1 MSYEECWLWKRAFVE
16 SREDATERQQQYF
29 RERYFSMRERVEKL
43 VSRIGS
49 DMEEMTVHDISH
61 LDALWEMGSIV
72 AKNSVELNPP
82 EAFVFGGAV
91 LLHDAAMTLAA
102 YPKGIV
108 ELKGELTW
116 KDTFA
121 RLVMEANDRGED
133 VDDPML
139 EKLATS
145 EALRKLHAAKSEALP
160 TLAWCISGSDAQY
173 IIEDSEIRQF
183 YGPKIGQIAHS
194 HWWSVD
200 RVEEE
205 LKNDLGP
212 LGGRTGNRIDVVKIA
227 CLLRISDAIHLD
239 RRRAPSF
246 LRALLNPQGVSAQ
259 HWAFQERMA
268 VPLIENNAV
277 KYSAAPAFSLE
288 FAEAWW
294 LAFDAVT
301 LVDKELRE
309 VDRLLQ
315 KRGTGRLNANRV
327 EGVASPSDLSRYI
340 ETDGWEPVDSTVRV
354 SDVPKIVST
363 LGGKRLY
370 GDNPIFAIRELIQ
383 NAADAVGARRAL
395 QKRES
400 DWGEILVRLDE
411 RDSTI
416 WLVIEDTG
424 VGMSPRILTG
434 PLIDFGN
441 SFWRSP
447 LAAEEFP
454 GMQAAGMS
462 ATGRYGIGFFS
473 VFMLGS
479 LVRVTSRR
487 YDLASDSARTLEF
500 QNGLG
505 SRPILYLPSR
515 DIVPLD
521 GGTVIE
527 VRLDKDPRARGGFL
541 HDQRSGKGPRKLEHL
556 VASIAPSL
564 NVKLNVAEG
573 GANTNVVNAEDWLD
587 LNETVLFARLAGSE
601 VDKSKSLSGRESRL
615 RLLKDADGR
624 VLGRAMVE
632 TYTWGSSGRGCVS
645 VGGLRSCDVP
655 VIRGVLIGRE
665 TTVSRTEA
673 LIAAPEDVLANWAS
687 NQATL
692 LYEANL
698 SEEEKARGAEVVLLF
713 GGEIGKLPFA
723 KWKGEWLS
731 SDELREGLT
740 DVQEVAALLGG
751 RIRYDEDMDDVHPKE
766 FEHLFEENE
775 DVVFVFSD
783 LPGFGSRANFDK
795 IRPKSATSEH
805 VENPSDLFRE
815 LVNAVWN
822 GCATDDGMRTVG
834 SVGDVDILRNVTIF
848 QRVDRMADS
857 SNTWINC

>member
-16 SREDATERQQQYF
+16 SREDATEREQQYF
-29 RERYFSMRERVEKL
+29 MERYFSMRERVEKL

-72 AKNSVELNPP
+72 AKESVELNPP

-102 YPKGIV
+102 YPKGIE
-108 ELKGELTW
+108 ELKGEVTW

-121 RLVMEANDRGED
+121 RLTMEASDRGAE

-145 EALRKLHAAKSEALP
+145 EALRKLHAAKSEVLP

-205 LKNDLGP
+205 LQNDLGP

-246 LRALLNPQGVSAQ
+246 LRALLNPKGVSAQ

-277 KYSAAPAFSLE
+277 KYSAAPAFSLV

-327 EGVASPSDLSRYI
+327 EGVASPSELSRYI

-383 NAADAVGARRAL
+383 NAADAVIARRAL

-400 DWGEILVRLDE
+400 DWGEILVRMEE
-411 RDSTI
+411 RDSKI
-416 WLVIEDTG
+416 WLVVEDTG

-454 GMQAAGMS
+454 GMQATGMS

-487 YDLASDSARTLEF
+487 YDMASDSARTLEF

-505 SRPILYLPSR
+505 SRPILFLPCR
-515 DIVPLD
+515 DTVPLD

-527 VRLDKDPRARGGFL
+527 VRLDQDPRVPGGFL
-541 HDQRSGKGPRKLEHL
+541 YERASGKGPRRLEHL
-556 VASIAPSL
+556 VASIAPNL
-564 NVKLNVAEG
+564 NVKLNVVEG
-573 GANTNVVNAEDWLD
+573 GVSAIVVNAEDWLD
-587 LNETVLFARLAGSE
+587 LNETMLLARLAGSE
-601 VDKSKSLSGRESRL
+601 VDEKKSSSGRESRL

-645 VGGLRSCDVP
+645 VGGLRSCDVS

-665 TTVSRTEA
+665 TTVSRNEA
-673 LIAAPEDVLANWAS
+673 LIAAPEDVLAKWAS

-692 LYEANL
+692 LYGASL
-698 SEEEKARGAEVVLLF
+698 SDEEKARGAEVVLLF
-713 GGEIGKLPFA
+713 GGEIGRLPFA
-723 KWKGEWLS
+723 KWKGKWMS
-731 SDELREGLT
+731 SDALREGLAE
-740 DVQEVAALLGG
+740 VEEVAALLGG
-751 RIRYDEDMDDVHPKE
+751 RIRYDEDLDDVHPRE
-766 FEHLFEENE
+766 FEHLFEESE
-775 DVVFVFSD
+775 DVVFVFGD
-783 LPGFGSRANFDK
+783 LPGFRSRTDFDK
-795 IRPKSATSEH
+795 IRPKSTTSERAS
-805 VENPSDLFRE
+805 NPSDLFRE
-815 LVNAVWN
+815 LVDTVWN
-822 GCATDDGMRTVG
+822 GCATEDGMRTVG
-834 SVGDVDILRNVTIF
+834 SVGDVEIPRSVTIF
-848 QRVDRMADS
+848 QPVES
-857 SNTWINC
+857 VEP